1 MVKHTLK
8 KSDSKGNGWL
18 LFFYSVPSKPV
29 SNRMKVWRRL
39 AKAGAIQSKGGV
51 YILPYSE
58 EHNELFQWLVSE
70 VTAMKGEAAFVRVEN
85 IETMKNS
92 EIIGLFNQQRER
104 DYSVLMKN
112 LEELERKVS
121 SVRKGGGNQNNKKLM
136 DQMTRIGKEFEGIRA
151 VDFFSSKTG
160 EDLKKN
166 IKALESGL
174 KGISGTGAKEQKIPL
189 AQKRAEDYQGR
200 IWATRKR
207 PFIDRM
213 ASAWLIEKFID
224 KSAVFKFMEEK
235 DLESLAK
242 GTVAFDVRG
251 GEFTHIGDM
260 CTFEV
265 LIRSFGLKDKTLRKI
280 AEMVHELD
288 MKDEKYKNPEAKGVE
303 EILTGIRKTAKN
315 DTEAIEK
322 GMAVFEM
329 LYASKG

>member
-1 MVKHTLK
+1 MKHP
-8 KSDSKGNGWL
+8 GWL

-39 AKAGAIQSKGGV
+39 AKAGAIQFKGAV

-70 VTAMKGEAAFVRVEN
+70 VISMKGDAAFVKIEN

-92 EIIGLFNQQRER
+92 EIISLFSQQREK
-104 DYSVLMKN
+104 DYGVLMKK
-112 LEELERKVS
+112 LEELERRIS
-121 SVRKGGGNQNNKKLM
+121 SVRKGGGSQNNKKLM

-151 VDFFSSKTG
+151 VDFFSSKAG
-160 EDLKKN
+160 ENLKKN
-166 IKALESGL
+166 IRALESGL
-174 KGISGTGAKEQKIPL
+174 KGISGAGAKEQKIPL

-213 ASAWLIEKFID
+213 ASAWLIKKFID
-224 KSAVFKFMEEK
+224 KNAVFKFVEEK
-235 DLESLAK
+235 ELESLAK

-265 LIRSFGLKDKTLRKI
+265 LVKSFGLKDKTLKKI
-280 AEMVHELD
+280 SEMVHELD
-288 MKDEKYKNPEAKGVE
+288 MKDEKYKNPESKGVE
-303 EILTGIRKTAKN
+303 DILTGIRKTAKN

-322 GMAVFEM
+322 GMEVFEM

>member
-1 MVKHTLK
+1 MKNA
-8 KSDSKGNGWL
+8 SWL

-92 EIIGLFNQQRER
+92 EVIGLFNQQLEK
-104 DYSVLMKN
+104 DYGSLMKKV
-112 LEELERKVS
+112 EELERKVS
-121 SVRKGGGNQNNKKLM
+121 SVRKGGGTQNNKKLM
-136 DQMTRIGKEFEGIRA
+136 EQMARIRKEFEGIRA
-151 VDFFSSKTG
+151 VDFFSSKAR
-160 EDLKKN
+160 ENLKKN
-166 IKALESGL
+166 IRALEAGL
-174 KGISGTGAKEQKIPL
+174 KGISGTGTREQKIPL

-213 ASAWLIEKFID
+213 ASAWLIRKFID
-224 KSAVFKFMEEK
+224 SSAAFKFADEK
-235 DLESLAK
+235 ELEDVA
-242 GTVAFDVRG
+242 GDTVAFDVSG
-251 GEFTHIGDM
+251 GEFTHVADM

-265 LIRSFGLKDKTLRKI
+265 LVKSFGLKDKTLKKI
-280 AEMVHELD
+280 AEIVHELD
-288 MKDEKYKNPEAKGVE
+288 IKDEKYKNPEARGIE
-303 EILTGIRKTAKN
+303 EILIGLRKTSKS
-315 DTEAIEK
+315 DTGLLEK
-322 GMAVFEM
+322 GMEVFEM